1 MFRRLLFKARASRR
15 SHQQIDAKMKSLLL
29 VFIFTVASA
38 FAQVPA
44 PAWLGQIK
52 LSGINGTPDQK
63 LATING
69 KNFAIGEAYDLKLK
83 GRTVRVQCL
92 EIQEQSALV
101 KIQDLPTPYALTL
114 AGEIIPIGT
123 APTPVATAPAAVA
136 EPPKPAPVALA
147 PALIFSQ
154 PVFHPPA
161 MVQPLSVSIGHFL
174 MWVFLAFI
182 LGLALGA
189 GAARFR
195 FRKNLGEAL
204 LAATIDKHFSRPHLL
219 LNNVTLA
226 TPEGTTQ
233 IDHVLVADTGIFVIE
248 TKHYTGWIFGD
259 PRQSQ
264 WTQQIYRHKSRFQ
277 NPLHQNYGH
286 IKTLQSLFDL
296 PAEHFHSL
304 VVFTGDAEFKTDLG
318 PNVIRLGNLIPFL
331 TADRPSLYDER
342 KMTYIV
348 GRIEMKRER
357 RSLETDE
364 YHINHVRSRL
374 PGQAV
379 KPNSRAAFSPPAANP
394 FTSGSGD
401 EKYQPKG

>member
-1 MFRRLLFKARASRR
+1 
-15 SHQQIDAKMKSLLL
+15 MKCRTTKVLSL

-38 FAQVPA
+38 FAQLPA
-44 PAWLGQIK
+44 PAWLSQIK
-52 LSGINGTPDQK
+52 LSGVNGTPDQK

-69 KNFAIGEAYDLKLK
+69 KNFAAGEAYDLKLK

-92 EIQEQSALV
+92 EIQDQSVLV
-101 KIQDLPTPYALTL
+101 KVQDLPTPYALSL
-114 AGEIIPIGT
+114 AGDVIPIGNPP
-123 APTPVATAPAAVA
+123 APVATQPATVA
-136 EPPKPAPVALA
+136 EPPKPATVTPTPVS
-147 PALIFSQ
+147 IFSQ
-154 PVFHPPA
+154 PVFHPPT
-161 MVQPLSVSIGHFL
+161 VEHFSVGIGSALLWMFFAL
-174 MWVFLAFI
+174 IF
-182 LGLALGA
+182 GLAVGA
-189 GAARFR
+189 GISRFQ
-195 FRKNLGEAL
+195 FRKNFGEAL

-248 TKHYTGWIFGD
+248 TKHYSGWIFGD
-259 PRQSQ
+259 PQERQ
-264 WTQQIYRHKSRFQ
+264 WTQAIYRKKSRFQ

-286 IKTLQSLFDL
+286 IKALQSLFDL
-296 PAEHFHSL
+296 PAEHFHSV

-318 PNVIRLGNLIPFL
+318 PNVIRLGGLIPFL

-364 YHINHVRSRL
+364 YHINHVRSRI

-379 KPNSRAAFSPPAANP
+379 KPNSRPPFSQPAGNP
-394 FTSGSGD
+394 ISSGSGD
-401 EKYQPKG
+401 EKYQPKE

>member
-1 MFRRLLFKARASRR
+1 MRAP
-15 SHQQIDAKMKSLLL
+15 KSVLVL
-29 VFIFTVASA
+29 VFLFVIFTS

-44 PAWLGQIK
+44 PAWLSQIK
-52 LSGINGTPDQK
+52 LSGVNGTPDQK

-69 KNFAIGEAYDLKLK
+69 KNFAAGEAYDLKLK

-92 EIQEQSALV
+92 EIQDQSALV

-114 AGEIIPIGT
+114 AGESIPIGT
-123 APTPVATAPAAVA
+123 APTPVATAPATVA
-136 EPPKPAPVALA
+136 EPPKPAPAPLA

-182 LGLALGA
+182 FGLALGA

-204 LAATIDKHFSRPHLL
+204 LAATIDKYFSRPHLL

-259 PRQSQ
+259 PKGRQ

-277 NPLHQNYGH
+277 NPLNQNYGH

-296 PAEHFHSL
+296 SAEHFHSL

-331 TADRPSLYDER
+331 TADRPILYDER

-379 KPNSRAAFSPPAANP
+379 KPNSRSAFSPPAGNP
-394 FTSGSGD
+394 FASGSGD